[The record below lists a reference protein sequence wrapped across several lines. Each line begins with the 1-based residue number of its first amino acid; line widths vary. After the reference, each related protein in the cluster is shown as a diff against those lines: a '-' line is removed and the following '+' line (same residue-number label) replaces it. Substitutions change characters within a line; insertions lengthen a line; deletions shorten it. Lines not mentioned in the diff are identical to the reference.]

1 MKSCLLIGLLFPALS
16 FAESD
21 YPPPISWPVLID
33 RVTYAS
39 PGTLHNLDIKL
50 FPLRSTLD
58 EAHKNELNRALTLA
72 LVKSPATTLDAL
84 SNIDLYSIRE
94 DNAFMR
100 LFTTHAVCRLPQ
112 VRYYD
117 KASMTHYYQ
126 QATRV
131 LSASSHKNSQRCL
144 HIMETAMNDLN
155 VDDTHGRIA
164 WGTEKYYVTAP
175 GTQVPDNWPVLIEQ
189 VTRGDPGALK
199 TLPENVFSFGLTLG
213 GDPTSQLNH
222 ALRLALIK
230 ATPQTLDALSI
241 IDHHQAGKQTALI
254 QRFNTDSVCT
264 LSVGFYYDKPSAFR
278 YYHKA
283 THVLKTSTHKNS
295 QHCLGLMR
303 KTMEEFGYKEQR
315 GTMKWGTRFYPEPG
329 TAVPDSWPIY
339 IKQLTQAEPG
349 AINALPD
356 AVFITAPVL
365 SYEQLVEFHIAASI
379 ALMKAPALT
388 LEALTVIDAYSGDD
402 PRIIQHFDTDT
413 VCGIPAAM
421 DHTKASVIRYYRQ
434 TKQGLEKTALQ
445 NTRRCLWMLNASME
459 EIMADAARSNSKWGT
474 LTYPTP

>member
-1 MKSCLLIGLLFPALS
+1 MKSYFLIGLLFPALA
-16 FAESD
+16 FAEPD
-21 YPPPISWPVLID
+21 YSAPVKWPVLID

-39 PGTLHNLDIKL
+39 PGTLQTLDIKL

-58 EAHKNELNRALTLA
+58 EVHKNELNRALALA
-72 LVKSPATTLDAL
+72 LVKSPENTLDAL
-84 SNIDLYSIRE
+84 SDIDLYSISE

-117 KASMTHYYQ
+117 KASMTRYYQ

-131 LSASSHKNSQRCL
+131 LSASHHKNSQRCL
-144 HIMETAMNDLN
+144 HIMETAMTDLN
-155 VDDTHGRIA
+155 VDDTHGGIA
-164 WGTEKYYVTAP
+164 WGTGKYYVTAP
-175 GTQVPDNWPVLIEQ
+175 GTQVPDNWLTLIEQ
-189 VTRGDPGALK
+189 VTRGDPETLK
-199 TLPENVFSFGLTLG
+199 SLPENLFSFGLTLD
-213 GDPTSQLNH
+213 GDHTSQLNH

-278 YYHKA
+278 YYQKA
-283 THVLKTSTHKNS
+283 TQALKTSKHKNS
-295 QHCLGLMR
+295 QPCLWRMR
-303 KTMEEFGYKEQR
+303 EAMAAFNDEEQR

-329 TAVPDSWPIY
+329 TAVPDNWPTY
-339 IKQLTQAEPG
+339 ITQLTRAEPR
-349 AINALPD
+349 AINALPE
-356 AVFITAPVL
+356 AVFITGPVL
-365 SYEQLVEFHIAASI
+365 SYEQLVEFHTAASI

-388 LEALTVIDAYSGDD
+388 LAALTVIDTYSGDD

-434 TKQGLEKTALQ
+434 TKQGLEKTTLQ
-445 NTRRCLWMLNASME
+445 NTRQCLWMLNESMD

-474 LTYPTP
+474 LTYPSP